1 MIFMILMIKFTI
13 WKIDKI
19 IIWYW
24 KLEKRINFKKLKMNY
39 NSLINEYLSTKK
51 KKIELKLINNQRKI
65 NESNYHKKKTINFP
79 NHT

>member
-1 MIFMILMIKFTI
+1 
-13 WKIDKI
+13 
-19 IIWYW
+19 
-24 KLEKRINFKKLKMNY
+24 MNY